1 MGNARARELRDDYT
15 DQAYTEVVCHND
27 QNMGSYRIL
36 KFRREN
42 RTLFLSKTLNPAEY
56 DKYSSDVDE
65 FSKKLMRHHQNI
77 CEFFFVEVNQ
87 RSAETYDL
95 VFEFGDYINTNF
107 QSEKV
112 IWTFIE
118 HILAGLLFL
127 QNEGFH
133 YPIVRKKYTVYQS
146 DRNSFKLLNPF
157 CFPQFLDKVIGL
169 YLNPNIGVSEKKAF
183 QNQSLIRNIKEF
195 GIMILALIKNQEE
208 NFFFKN
214 PSSIR
219 QSLSAFKREN
229 VYSDKL
235 INFLIFTIE
244 NRSPMTFL
252 DLKRFISADISPAS
266 SDQFQNSYFM
276 NPMQFYHNINQTL
289 LNSLPSSGSHSNEG
303 YNFRNASSEH
313 ELQVPALKNYSSF
326 QSSPTLQVSD
336 FSKPAPSFPS
346 KKIKRIVVRWV
357 PELSSQKEF
366 YEFEDGTFEEKQA
379 PGREKAPSQL
389 ESHHDTA
396 PDQKK
401 SLMGHY
407 DIRPIS
413 GRETTKAADT
423 STWNVILYSDTNL
436 EPAKLILTANIR
448 NKYNSY
454 ENMKSVVNSSDPLK
468 PSIYHAVEDAGPVAP
483 PRPAYQQPQPQPQP
497 TQPTRSIQSTH
508 SIQPAQPTQIQSS
521 QSQSSHTSESY
532 SRPVEQVKVT
542 SASNLY
548 SVPPTQT
555 AYSSRSYVQPSQPYQ
570 PSYQPSQQYTPSTN
584 VQQYSTQQYSSMPQY
599 SAPPSNSSVTKNGQV
614 YPTYSYDQHSS
625 PTNSGSIQPR
635 TYSQGQPYQVSQ
647 PQYVS
652 AYQGTP
658 TNSGNGPQTY
668 NFRKTNS

>member
-107 QSEKV
+107 QNEKV

-219 QSLSAFKREN
+219 QSLSAFKRESI
-229 VYSDKL
+229 YSDKL

-252 DLKRFISADISPAS
+252 DLQRFISAEISPAS

-289 LNSLPSSGSHSNEG
+289 LNSLPSSGSHSSDG

-313 ELQVPALKNYSSF
+313 ELQVPGLKNYASF

-336 FSKPAPSFPS
+336 FSKPTQNFHN
-346 KKIKRIVVRWV
+346 KKIKRIVIRWV
-357 PELSSQKEF
+357 PELSAQKEF
-366 YEFEDGTFEEKQA
+366 YEFEDGTFEEKH
-379 PGREKAPSQL
+379 PVGRENNPSHFD
-389 ESHHDTA
+389 SHNDAA

-413 GRETTKAADT
+413 GRGGVKAPDT

-454 ENMKSVVNSSDPLK
+454 DNMRSIINSSDPLK
-468 PSIYHAVEDAGPVAP
+468 PSIYHAVEDVGPVAP
-483 PRPAYQQPQPQPQP
+483 PRPAYQQPQPTPQP
-497 TQPTRSIQSTH
+497 HSTQSIQTPQTQPIQSKSTH
-508 SIQPAQPTQIQSS
+508 I
-521 QSQSSHTSESY
+521 SEGY
-532 SRPVEQVKVT
+532 SRTPEPVRVT
-542 SASNLY
+542 SPSSLY

-555 AYSSRSYVQPSQPYQ
+555 AYSSRAFGQPSQPFQ
-570 PSYQPSQQYTPSTN
+570 SSYQSPQQYAPQTH

-599 SAPPSNSSVTKNGQV
+599 SASQSNPPVAKNGQI
-614 YPTYSYDQHSS
+614 YPTYSYDQHTS
-625 PTNSGSIQPR
+625 PTHSGSIQAR
-635 TYSQGQPYQVSQ
+635 TYSQGQTYQVSQ

-652 AYQGTP
+652 QYSGTP
-658 TNSGNGPQTY
+658 INSSNGAQTY
-668 NFRKTNS
+668 NFRKANS